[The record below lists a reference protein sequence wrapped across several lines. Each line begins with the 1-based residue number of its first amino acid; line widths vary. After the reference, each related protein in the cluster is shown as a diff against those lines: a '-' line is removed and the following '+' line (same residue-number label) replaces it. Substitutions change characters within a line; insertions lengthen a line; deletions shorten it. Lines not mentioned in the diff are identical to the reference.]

1 LKQDLV
7 LLEARN
13 DGIFMSLPEG
23 EECPSV
29 ALLLQFLS
37 LKGIYRLDNK
47 SVENFVRSQGKN
59 TFKIAGRNPS
69 LEHDAVITV
78 SISKDYMEAKVNI
91 TPPFFAKPW
100 PAQEQIINALTE
112 KNVIYGVDNEAILNM
127 VNNNTC
133 NESVVVAKG
142 SQPIAGKD
150 GWIEAKI
157 DLTHKNE
164 NADDMEKI
172 DFRERNLIVN
182 VSKGDVL
189 AIQHP
194 PTDGTDGTN
203 VANIVVKAKQGK
215 QALLPG
221 GAGTVASEDGSTLL
235 AGIDGCYKY
244 ADNKMTVTPEFLVSG
259 DVDFHVGN
267 IDFVGTVRVKGA
279 VKDGFQIIAGEDIV
293 INEVVEGA
301 LINSKKD
308 IIIKG
313 GVRGM
318 NKARI
323 TAEGNIEIGF
333 VDQAVIK
340 AGKDVIVRNAIL
352 HSDVSAGESVIVS
365 GGGKSQI
372 AGGIIQ
378 ATVEVSCSTL
388 GSEMGT
394 KTEVIVGVS
403 PSVTLRRKELSALFA
418 TSQDNLDKID
428 ANLSFFRKLEST
440 QSLDDDKRALMIS
453 VTKSKFQLQS
463 QHKNIVKEM
472 DEIDAMIEKTKAQ
485 GIVRV
490 KGVCY
495 AGVSIIIRGFT
506 YLVKE
511 PFKFCSFAYEAGEI
525 KLRSYDYNIRQS

>member
-1 LKQDLV
+1 MKQDLV

-13 DGIFMSLPEG
+13 DGIFMTLPEG
-23 EECPSV
+23 KECPSL
-29 ALLLQFLS
+29 ALLLQFLGNQ
-37 LKGIYRLDNK
+37 GILRFDNK
-47 SVENFVRSQGKN
+47 SVESFVRSQGKN
-59 TFKIAGRNPS
+59 AFKIAERNPS
-69 LEHDAVITV
+69 LEHDAVITI

-91 TPPFFAKPW
+91 APPFFAKPW
-100 PAQEQIINALTE
+100 PTEEQIINALAE
-112 KNVIYGVDNEAILNM
+112 KNVVYGLDDEAITDM
-127 VNNNTC
+127 VNNHCC

-142 SQPIAGKD
+142 LPPVAGKD
-150 GWIEAKI
+150 GWIETKI
-157 DLTHKNE
+157 DLTSQNDKS
-164 NADDMEKI
+164 DDIEKI
-172 DFRERNLIVN
+172 DYRERNLIVN

-203 VANIVVKAKQGK
+203 VANIVIKAKPGK
-215 QALLPG
+215 QANLPN
-221 GAGTVASEDGSTLL
+221 GAGTIISEDGLTLL
-235 AGIDGCYKY
+235 ADIDGSYKY
-244 ADNKMTVTPEFLVSG
+244 TDNKITVTPEYIVSG
-259 DVDFHVGN
+259 DVDFHIGN
-267 IDFVGTVRVKGA
+267 IDFVGTVKVKGA
-279 VKDGFQIIAGEDIV
+279 VKDGFQINAGEDIV

-301 LINSKKD
+301 FISSKND

-323 TAEGNIEIGF
+323 VAEGSIEIGF
-333 VDQAVIK
+333 VDQAEIK

-352 HSDVSAGESVIVS
+352 HSDVYAGGSVIVS

-372 AGGIIQ
+372 AGGTIQ
-378 ATVEVSCSTL
+378 ATIEVSCSTL

-403 PSVTLRRKELSALFA
+403 PAITLRRKELSTMIAA
-418 TSQDNLDKID
+418 SQDNLDKVD

-440 QSLDDDKRALMIS
+440 QSLDDEKRALMIS
-453 VTKSKFQLQS
+453 ITKNKFQIQA
-463 QHKNIVKEM
+463 QHKSIVKEM
-472 DEIDAMIEKTKAQ
+472 DEIDSMIEKTKSQ

-490 KGVCY
+490 KGICY
-495 AGVSIIIRGFT
+495 AGVTIIIRGFT

-525 KLRSYDYNIRQS
+525 KLHSYDYNLRQS